1 MSTDLSSTSGFP
13 DFSLPAM
20 AQPARRATPTLA
32 IALSLAGFAALWFA
46 GQGTLLRIAIPS
58 VATLLGLRFYLRQP
72 VLYVQFTLW
81 VWFLAPLM
89 RRIVDVR
96 FGFEDPNIV
105 MLAPFLV
112 AGISILNLV
121 PPFRRDGTRIPVA
134 FVLCGVAIL
143 YGFAIGILTDP
154 SAGTLFGLL
163 NWICPLLAGFFVYS
177 NWPLYEE
184 FRSAIGRTF
193 VWAVLILGAYGLYQ
207 FFFTPSWDL
216 YWLDHVWTT
225 STSFGYPAPM
235 QVRIW
240 STLNSPGPFANV
252 MMAGLVLSFV
262 VGTSIK
268 LPAGIAGYL
277 SLLLSAV
284 RTAWLSW
291 AVGVLF
297 LLGSINRRLMMRAV
311 LTFIV
316 IVAIV
321 VPISQDSRVA
331 SLMGDRFKSFVDLR
345 SDESFGARLA
355 MYEVLF
361 QETAHNPF
369 GIGLN
374 NIEVSHGMAVDSG
387 ILAMLFSLG
396 WLGSGLFAAGIVC
409 LLIQKN
415 KGRDEF
421 WSASRAII
429 LAILAQ
435 IVGGN
440 IFVGVTGAVVWM
452 FAGMLLAGSLY
463 HEKQI
468 QSMENLELQPGTG
481 A

>member
-1 MSTDLSSTSGFP
+1 
-13 DFSLPAM
+13 
-20 AQPARRATPTLA
+20 
-32 IALSLAGFAALWFA
+32 
-46 GQGTLLRIAIPS
+46 
-58 VATLLGLRFYLRQP
+58 
-72 VLYVQFTLW
+72 
-81 VWFLAPLM
+81 
-89 RRIVDVR
+89 
-96 FGFEDPNIV
+96 
-105 MLAPFLV
+105 
-112 AGISILNLV
+112 
-121 PPFRRDGTRIPVA
+121 
-134 FVLCGVAIL
+134 
-143 YGFAIGILTDP
+143 
-154 SAGTLFGLL
+154 
-163 NWICPLLAGFFVYS
+163 
-177 NWPLYEE
+177 
-184 FRSAIGRTF
+184 
-193 VWAVLILGAYGLYQ
+193 
-207 FFFTPSWDL
+207 
-216 YWLDHVWTT
+216 
-225 STSFGYPAPM
+225 
-235 QVRIW
+235 VRIW

-297 LLGSINRRLMMRAV
+297 LLGSINRRLMVRAV
-311 LTFIV
+311 LTFLL

-321 VPISQDSRVA
+321 IPLSQDSRVA
-331 SLMGDRFKSFVDLR
+331 SVMGDRFKSFGDLR

-361 QETAHNPF
+361 QEVAHNPF

-374 NIEVSHGMAVDSG
+374 NLEVSHGVAIDSG

-396 WLGSGLFAAGIVC
+396 WLGSGLFAAGIAC
-409 LLIQKN
+409 LLLK
-415 KGRDEF
+415 KSKDRDEF

-452 FAGMLLAGSLY
+452 FGGMLLAGSIY
-463 HEKQI
+463 HEKHV
-468 QSMENLELQPGTG
+468 QSVENLELQAAAG